1 MGVWHRGKLWDLL
14 LCLYI
19 IRVLSPMH
27 NVSTHT
33 LHLIYN
39 TYCSE
44 ADMTGTECLECNE
57 PCIEIMFGCA
67 GLPRVVDTTPATG
80 GMGEG
85 QTSSPTSSPKPSPP
99 TLPTSPAPQS
109 SADTDSSTTSP
120 VAEAETAVPPPA
132 PTPPTDRENNAA
144 SSFNGRYLYGLF
156 SMLVVIALAK

>member
-27 NVSTHT
+27 NVSTLT

-57 PCIEIMFGCA
+57 PCIEIMFGCT

-99 TLPTSPAPQS
+99 T
-109 SADTDSSTTSP
+109 DTDSSTTSP

-144 SSFNGRYLYGLF
+144 SSFNGRYLYALF